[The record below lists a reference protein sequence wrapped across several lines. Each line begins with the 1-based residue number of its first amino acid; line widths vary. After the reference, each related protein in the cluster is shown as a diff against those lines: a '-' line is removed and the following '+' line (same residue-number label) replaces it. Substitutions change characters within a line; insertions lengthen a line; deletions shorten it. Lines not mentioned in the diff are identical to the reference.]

1 MRKGRGNQPLQVV
14 FVGGGVSPPPLPPP
28 QRTETVALAHR
39 FRQRDAGNR
48 RFRVGW
54 SCLPKA
60 VARLLSSFCLNPAE
74 SGRKICKEAIL
85 LKQSRL

>member
-1 MRKGRGNQPLQVV
+1 MRRSLSKKV
-14 FVGGGVSPPPLPPP
+14 FDKLVDGGVSPPPLPPP
-28 QRTETVALAHR
+28 QRTETVALARR

-60 VARLLSSFCLNPAE
+60 VARLLFRFCLNPLD
-74 SGRKICKEAIL
+74 SGRKICKEAIFL
-85 LKQSRL
+85 WQSRL